1 MNGGSV
7 GQAGVPT
14 TGSLDILNGGFVR
27 ALNVNVAPRGDA
39 TGTITVDGIG
49 STLITFGTGVGENRI
64 NIGNNFNDFA
74 GSAGSVGGEGTMTVS
89 DGGFVSAAVLVVGHS
104 SAAGNLLTVTDPGS
118 VLRVSNDEGFA
129 FGDSEEGGFLR
140 AAHNDGSEGEIRIL
154 NGGQIFVTSGSSQ
167 IFGPGLHDRA

>member
-49 STLITFGTGVGENRI
+49 STLITCEKTSRQAWLIESDPKYCDVSIVAPQR
-64 NIGNNFNDFA
+64 FA
-74 GSAGSVGGEGTMTVS
+74 SATRCSQTWV
-89 DGGFVSAAVLVVGHS
+89 
-104 SAAGNLLTVTDPGS
+104 AGRGCGPVPNPRVWSLL
-118 VLRVSNDEGFA
+118 
-129 FGDSEEGGFLR
+129 
-140 AAHNDGSEGEIRIL
+140 
-154 NGGQIFVTSGSSQ
+154 
-167 IFGPGLHDRA
+167 

>member
-27 ALNVNVAPRGDA
+27 GLNVNVAPRGDA

-49 STLITFGTGVGENRI
+49 STLITFGTGTGENRI
-64 NIGNNFNDFA
+64 NLGQDFDA
-74 GSAGSVGGEGTMTVS
+74 TGGGEGTMTVR
-89 DGGFVSAAVLVVGHS
+89 DGGFVSMAVLVVGHS
-104 SAAGNLLTVTDPGS
+104 SAAGDLLTVTDPGS